1 MIEQDLVEAYFE
13 SNGFLVRKGSSSVIG
28 PKSGPKKRIE
38 TLPVITVMNPRV
50 LQNDG
55 PLNTRLFSA
64 DLQKIRSAQVA
75 TLGWSNSMFSV
86 ACLTNDV
93 QMQKFFK
100 SEIDANRVAECFSS
114 NPEWQ
119 ASDTSGAIKVMV
131 VPALPQGV
139 DRLQKVLSEFQN
151 YGLDGVLTLGSIL
164 ENLLR
169 LSKPSLQY
177 DGHEVLQTL
186 RLVKAYGLSKDPQ
199 LEIFQ
204 ED

>member
-1 MIEQDLVEAYFE
+1 MIEQELVEAYFE
-13 SNGFLVRKGSSSVIG
+13 SNGFLVRKGSSSVVG
-28 PKSGPKKRIE
+28 QKSGSKKRTDI
-38 TLPVITVMNPRV
+38 LPLITVMNPKV
-50 LQNDG
+50 FQNDTS
-55 PLNTRLFSA
+55 LNVRLFSA
-64 DLQKIRSAQVA
+64 DLKKIRSAQVA
-75 TLGWSNSMFSV
+75 TLGWGNSSFSV
-86 ACLTNDV
+86 ASLSSDV
-93 QMQKFFK
+93 QLQKFFK
-100 SEIDANRVAECFSS
+100 IEVDGARIEECFSF

-119 ASDTSGAIKVMV
+119 AGEFAESLKILV
-131 VPALPQGV
+131 VPALPQGM
-139 DRLQKVLSEFQN
+139 DRLQKLVEHFKS

-177 DGHEVLQTL
+177 DGHQVLQTL

>member
-1 MIEQDLVEAYFE
+1 MIEQELVEAYFE
-13 SNGFLVRKGSSSVIG
+13 SNGFLVRKGSSSVVAQ
-28 PKSGPKKRIE
+28 KSGSKKR
-38 TLPVITVMNPRV
+38 TDVLPVITVMNPRV
-50 LQNDG
+50 FQNDSS
-55 PLNTRLFSA
+55 LNVRLFSA
-64 DLQKIRSAQVA
+64 DLKKIRSAQVA
-75 TLGWSNSMFSV
+75 TLGWGNSSFSV
-86 ACLTNDV
+86 ASLSNDA
-93 QMQKFFK
+93 QLQKFFK
-100 SEIDANRVAECFSS
+100 IEVDGARIEECFSS

-119 ASDTSGAIKVMV
+119 AGESAESLKILV
-131 VPALPQGV
+131 VPALPQGM
-139 DRLQKVLSEFQN
+139 DKLQKLVEHFKS

>member
-1 MIEQDLVEAYFE
+1 MIEQELVEAYFE
-13 SNGFLVRKGSSSVIG
+13 SNGFLVRKGSSSVVAQ
-28 PKSGPKKRIE
+28 KSGSKKR
-38 TLPVITVMNPRV
+38 TGVLPVITVMNPRV
-50 LQNDG
+50 FQNDSS
-55 PLNTRLFSA
+55 LNVRLFSA
-64 DLQKIRSAQVA
+64 DLKKIRSAKVA
-75 TLGWSNSMFSV
+75 TLGWGNSSFSV
-86 ACLTNDV
+86 ASLSNDA
-93 QMQKFFK
+93 QLQKFFK
-100 SEIDANRVAECFSS
+100 IEVDPTRIEECFSS

-119 ASDTSGAIKVMV
+119 AGESAESLKILV
-131 VPALPQGV
+131 VPALPQST
-139 DRLQKVLSEFQN
+139 DRLQKLVEHFKS

-177 DGHEVLQTL
+177 DGHQVLQTL

>member
-1 MIEQDLVEAYFE
+1 MIEQELVEAYFE
-13 SNGFLVRKGSSSVIG
+13 SNGFLVRKGSSSVVAQ
-28 PKSGPKKRIE
+28 KSGSKKR
-38 TLPVITVMNPRV
+38 TDMLPVITVMNPRV
-50 LQNDG
+50 FQNDSS
-55 PLNTRLFSA
+55 LNVRLFSA
-64 DLQKIRSAQVA
+64 DLKKIRSAKVA
-75 TLGWSNSMFSV
+75 TLGWGNSSFSV
-86 ACLTNDV
+86 ASLSNDV
-93 QMQKFFK
+93 QLQKFFK
-100 SEIDANRVAECFSS
+100 TEVDGARIEDCFSS

-119 ASDTSGAIKVMV
+119 AGESAESLKILV
-131 VPALPQGV
+131 VPALPQST
-139 DRLQKVLSEFQN
+139 DRLQKLVEHFKS

-177 DGHEVLQTL
+177 DGHQVLQTL

>member
-1 MIEQDLVEAYFE
+1 MIEQELVEAYFE
-13 SNGFLVRKGSSSVIG
+13 SNGFLVRKGSSSVVAQ
-28 PKSGPKKRIE
+28 KSGSKKR
-38 TLPVITVMNPRV
+38 TDMLPVITVMNPRV
-50 LQNDG
+50 FQNDSS
-55 PLNTRLFSA
+55 LNVRLFSA
-64 DLQKIRSAQVA
+64 DLKKIRSAQVA
-75 TLGWSNSMFSV
+75 TLGWGNSSFSV
-86 ACLTNDV
+86 ASLSSDV
-93 QMQKFFK
+93 QLQKFFK
-100 SEIDANRVAECFSS
+100 TEVDGARIEDCFSS

-119 ASDTSGAIKVMV
+119 AGESAESLKILV
-131 VPALPQGV
+131 VPALPQGM
-139 DRLQKVLSEFQN
+139 DRLQKLVEHFKS

-177 DGHEVLQTL
+177 DGHQVLQTL

>member
-1 MIEQDLVEAYFE
+1 VVAQ
-13 SNGFLVRKGSSSVIG
+13 
-28 PKSGPKKRIE
+28 KSGAKKRTDIM
-38 TLPVITVMNPRV
+38 PVITVMNPRV
-50 LQNDG
+50 FQNDSS
-55 PLNTRLFSA
+55 LNVRLFSA
-64 DLQKIRSAQVA
+64 DLKKIRSAQVA
-75 TLGWSNSMFSV
+75 TLGWGNSSFSV
-86 ACLTNDV
+86 ASLSSDV
-93 QMQKFFK
+93 QLQKFFK
-100 SEIDANRVAECFSS
+100 IEVDGARIEECFSS

-119 ASDTSGAIKVMV
+119 AGESAESLKILV
-131 VPALPQGV
+131 VPALPQGM
-139 DRLQKVLSEFQN
+139 DRLQKLIEHFKS

-177 DGHEVLQTL
+177 DGHQVLQTL